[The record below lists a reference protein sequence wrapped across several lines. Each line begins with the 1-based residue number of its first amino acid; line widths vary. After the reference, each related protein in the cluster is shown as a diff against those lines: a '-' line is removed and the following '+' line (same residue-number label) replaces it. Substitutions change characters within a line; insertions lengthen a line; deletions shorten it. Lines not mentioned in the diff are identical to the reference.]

1 MKTITSTSLRNR
13 MKYFLDL
20 VSESC
25 ETLLIPRN
33 SENDEAVV
41 IMPLSEYNSLIE
53 TNYLTATEA
62 NRKRLEESLAEVEK
76 NELKKVDI

>member
-1 MKTITSTSLRNR
+1 
-13 MKYFLDL
+13 MKYFLDM

-33 SENDEAVV
+33 NEDDAVV

-53 TNYLTATEA
+53 TNYLTATEN
-62 NRKRLEESLAEVEK
+62 NRKRLEKALDDVKVGNIIEVD
-76 NELKKVDI
+76 L